1 MSNVLNVMNGVII
14 EALVRDCKIA
24 PQLLLGQTP
33 RMKGT
38 IKDFSRI
45 MAIEAKVVLEE
56 GRPE

>member
-14 EALVRDCKIA
+14 EALVRGCKTVL
-24 PQLLLGQTP
+24 QLLLGQTP

-45 MAIEAKVVLEE
+45 MAIEAEVVLEE